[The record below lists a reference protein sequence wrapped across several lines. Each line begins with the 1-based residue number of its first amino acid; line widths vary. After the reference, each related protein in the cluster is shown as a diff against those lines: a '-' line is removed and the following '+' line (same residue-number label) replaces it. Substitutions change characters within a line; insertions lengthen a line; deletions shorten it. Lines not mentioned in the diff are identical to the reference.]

1 MPSSSNWWIVM
12 ARRLKTMSSD
22 QELAKLSAI
31 FALKKL
37 SGKESIRPQNQ
48 SEPWQQTEDQSSQ
61 QTLGSAFAEEG

>member
-1 MPSSSNWWIVM
+1 
-12 ARRLKTMSSD
+12 MSSD

-37 SGKESIRPQNQ
+37 SGKESIRPRNQ